1 MNINRSSFYYLG
13 REVVLSLAILIC
25 LAYLQ
30 PAQAAGPITNGD
42 SPTDTIDFDGEI
54 DTWTFS
60 ANSGDGIRV
69 NIGATDRVNFTPLIR
84 LYDPGSTQVASNQGT
99 FSADITWQ
107 AAQSGTYTVEVLDS
121 SGTPNGT
128 ATYTLYLATIPGSF
142 IIPAGDEGGEPKNG
156 GVVNP
161 GSIDLGDMD
170 LWTYPADAGDTLL
183 IHVGEINGTGLGP
196 ELVLYSPDG
205 VELGSSNSTD
215 ATVLDHPAA
224 VAGTY
229 TVVVQDRAADVTGSG
244 DYELYFAGIPG
255 DAYSVPGPG
264 DEGGALT
271 NGGVHAGSITVGDLD
286 LWTFEA
292 DVQDTLRIQV
302 GEITGTN
309 FSPELVLYGPDGSEL
324 GTNKGSA
331 STDLDHQATVAGT

>member
-1 MNINRSSFYYLG
+1 M
-13 REVVLSLAILIC
+13 
-25 LAYLQ
+25 Q

-224 VAGTY
+224 VAG
-229 TVVVQDRAADVTGSG
+229 
-244 DYELYFAGIPG
+244 
-255 DAYSVPGPG
+255 
-264 DEGGALT
+264 
-271 NGGVHAGSITVGDLD
+271 
-286 LWTFEA
+286 
-292 DVQDTLRIQV
+292 
-302 GEITGTN
+302 
-309 FSPELVLYGPDGSEL
+309 
-324 GTNKGSA
+324 
-331 STDLDHQATVAGT
+331 